1 MENRN
6 KQHTLIVISM
16 NEKPTKIIIHC
27 AGLRNPRNF
36 PRRRRLRRLNDEAVK
51 EEEEEVATVEVEA
64 MEATEATEATE
75 ARETVGAPKNFSF
88 DF

>member
-1 MENRN
+1 
-6 KQHTLIVISM
+6 
-16 NEKPTKIIIHC
+16 
-27 AGLRNPRNF
+27 
-36 PRRRRLRRLNDEAVK
+36 LNDEAVK
-51 EEEEEVATVEVEA
+51 EEEAVATVEVEA